1 MSFILLYECVA
12 VAERMQNQRMP
23 KQTASGAVEG
33 VRIRGRPCRRWKGEL
48 EEDLSVVEI
57 KKIKSRQAM
66 ARDRREWG
74 KTVLEAKVHNGL

>member
-1 MSFILLYECVA
+1 MA
-12 VAERMQNQRMP
+12 VVERMQNQRMT
-23 KQTASGAVEG
+23 KQITSGAVEG
-33 VRIRGRPCRRWKGEL
+33 VRKRGRPCRRWKGEL

-57 KKIKSRQAM
+57 KKRKDRKAM